1 MKKIDKTI
9 LYGVLIISLGIYF
22 VHFLNLNI
30 NFAQSNKVVGN
41 LIDSKTE
48 EIPKEISLLGRAE
61 ISFLGSTESRI
72 ENINLAIS
80 KINNK
85 VVANGEEFSFN
96 KTLGEVSS
104 SLGYKEAKSF
114 LNGEVVLGIGGGICH
129 VSSVLFESL
138 LDAGL
143 PISERYNH
151 TFSVPFYKTGL
162 DATVSS
168 LGPDLKFINDTGYDI
183 RISGK
188 VVEDKAIFEIYGV
201 SDGRIASISEPVI
214 VNKTNAPLT
223 QYIETNDISLDGVC
237 KNTPQIGYT
246 AKVNYKVIYPNN
258 DTVEKIF
265 NSVYKPLKKSCYIYT
280 DPITGCNSQTIYSPK
295 TGIKC
300 DLIP

>member
-1 MKKIDKTI
+1 MTKFDKTI
-9 LYGVLIISLGIYF
+9 LYGILIISLGIYF
-22 VHFLNLNI
+22 VYFLNLNI
-30 NFAQSNKVVGN
+30 NFAKSNQIVGN
-41 LIDSKTE
+41 LIGSKKE

-61 ISFLGSTESRI
+61 VSFLGSAEGRI

-80 KINNK
+80 KINNT
-85 VVANGEEFSFN
+85 VVKNGEEFSFN
-96 KTLGEVSS
+96 KTLGEVSYDV
-104 SLGYKEAKSF
+104 GFKEAKSF

-129 VSSVLFESL
+129 VSTVLFESL
-138 LDAGL
+138 LDSGL
-143 PISERYNH
+143 PITERYNH

-183 RISGK
+183 RILGK
-188 VVEDKAIFEIYGV
+188 VIEDKAIFEIYGV
-201 SDGRIASISEPVI
+201 SDGRTSSISEPI
-214 VNKTNAPLT
+214 ITNKTNTPLT

-246 AKVNYKVIYPNN
+246 TKVDYQVIYPNQEIKEQ
-258 DTVEKIF
+258 VF
-265 NSVYKPLKKSCYIYT
+265 NSIYKPLKKSCYIYT
-280 DPITGCNSQTIYSPK
+280 NPITGCSSQTIYSPK

>member
-22 VHFLNLNI
+22 VNFLNLNI

-41 LIDSKTE
+41 LIDSKKE

-61 ISFLGSTESRI
+61 ISFLGSTEGRI

-80 KINNK
+80 KINNT

-183 RISGK
+183 HISGK
-188 VVEDKAIFEIYGV
+188 VIEDKAIFEIYGV
-201 SDGRIASISEPVI
+201 PDGRIASIGEPVI

-246 AKVNYKVIYPNN
+246 AKVNYQVIYPNN
-258 DTVEKIF
+258 ETVEKIF
-265 NSVYKPLKKSCYIYT
+265 SSVYKPLKKSCYIYT
-280 DPITGCNSQTIYSPK
+280 DPNTGCNSQTIYSPK